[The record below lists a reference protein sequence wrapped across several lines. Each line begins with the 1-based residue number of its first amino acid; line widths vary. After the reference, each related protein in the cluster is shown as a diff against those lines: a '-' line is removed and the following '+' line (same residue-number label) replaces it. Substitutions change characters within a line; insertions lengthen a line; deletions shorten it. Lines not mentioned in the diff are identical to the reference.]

1 MVGNWK
7 PVLGQEGTV
16 QSLAR
21 KALAL
26 LKLVE
31 KQLTMQD
38 PTLTPQAVQATETV
52 EELVS
57 SLEDIQ
63 KLAIA
68 NYEEELA
75 TLEEDVQN
83 TDWSK
88 YQNTSY

>member
-1 MVGNWK
+1 MVDNWK

-31 KQLTMQD
+31 QQLTMQD
-38 PTLTPQAVQATETV
+38 PNLTPQAAQATETV

-63 KLAIA
+63 KLAIT
-68 NYEEELA
+68 NYEEELIK
-75 TLEEDVQN
+75 LEEDVQN

-88 YQNTSY
+88 YQNPSY